1 LKTDLTSND
10 NLEFKAFSLKKFK
23 SFYESLIKFSEEIK
37 NKNFDNKM
45 KEDLIYNKYILR
57 NKLLNFHPLIEKI
70 KEAYK
75 EIPCNHLKIKMRDN
89 TNFKLNCTNSAV
101 NTQSLINQIN
111 SRAGFATLNELLNSL
126 RNTNNVFQNNNSDN
140 NNMDIDP
147 EDLIEDDFYEDEEEK
162 ENDEQMEDEYE
173 SAEENSEEEH
183 SHEHSH

>member
-1 LKTDLTSND
+1 MKTDLTSND

-23 SFYESLIKFSEEIK
+23 SFYESLIKFSEEI
-37 NKNFDNKM
+37 NDKNFDNKM

-75 EIPCNHLKIKMRDN
+75 EILCNHLKIKMRDN
-89 TNFKLNCTNSAV
+89 TNFKLNRSNTAV

-126 RNTNNVFQNNNSDN
+126 RNTNNVFQNNNGDN
-140 NNMDIDP
+140 NMVIDP

-173 SAEENSEEEH
+173 SAEENSEEEL